1 MRGGPLACYCSRRG
15 RKTLWLY
22 MVVAPKTGRKTRKSQ
37 EAFLPLLCLSWF
49 RFCHPQPGG
58 GAYGLGGEP
67 ATKFESL
74 CRPALEGWREEQ
86 RGLQEEQESMKNGR
100 GLQDSYPL
108 WGLVLKGLNKI
119 LSSPLCLGG

>member
-1 MRGGPLACYCSRRG
+1 
-15 RKTLWLY
+15 
-22 MVVAPKTGRKTRKSQ
+22 MVVAPKTGREEDQKVTRGVPSPT
-37 EAFLPLLCLSWF
+37 LPVLVQVL
-49 RFCHPQPGG
+49 PPTAGG

-74 CRPALEGWREEQ
+74 CPPVLEGWREEQ
-86 RGLQEEQESMKNGR
+86 RGRQEEQESMKNGR